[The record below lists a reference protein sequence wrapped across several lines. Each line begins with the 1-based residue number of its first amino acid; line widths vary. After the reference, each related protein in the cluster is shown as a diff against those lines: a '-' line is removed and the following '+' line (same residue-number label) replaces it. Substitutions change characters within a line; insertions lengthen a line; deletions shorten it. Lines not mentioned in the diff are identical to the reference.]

1 MNHIGIGII
10 LVSALLLVF
19 YICTIMSEKYNYEN
33 VYHDYKIYKKG
44 PQDSQIY
51 VAKVRINKWVPRYK
65 WYKADSNNEPKVF
78 NSVHQLKIDLEASYE
93 SYIRNKNEKKEMKKL
108 QRIE

>member
-1 MNHIGIGII
+1 MNYIGIGFIVI
-10 LVSALLLVF
+10 SVLLIAFL
-19 YICTIMSEKYNYEN
+19 CTLLTESKHYEN
-33 VYHDYKIYKKG
+33 IHNQYKIYKKG
-44 PQDSQIY
+44 PLDSQIY
-51 VAKVRINKWVPRYK
+51 VAKVRIYKWFPVYK